1 VFDRFTEPAR
11 QAVSDA
17 QRQSRALGHYFIGV
31 EHLLLGLLTGPDSE
45 AAAVLRPRGVSEEAF
60 RARLLE
66 IIPGGGHEPPHG
78 TRPPFS
84 PRAKKVL
91 ELALREA
98 LALGTNAVGTEH
110 LLLRIAR
117 ERESV
122 AIRILRE
129 RWNLHPEAIRG
140 AVIESLPEPQ
150 RRLIPANRGVPLPM
164 GEPSIGGVQVAPSLP
179 LRRLLVAAAGLAVD
193 DGRTEIDVDVWLA
206 LTRTPVAIRLASVL
220 GIDED
225 KVREAIERRDAASD
239 PPEAPT
245 GA

>member
-1 VFDRFTEPAR
+1 
-11 QAVSDA
+11 
-17 QRQSRALGHYFIGV
+17 
-31 EHLLLGLLTGPDSE
+31 
-45 AAAVLRPRGVSEEAF
+45 
-60 RARLLE
+60 
-66 IIPGGGHEPPHG
+66 
-78 TRPPFS
+78 
-84 PRAKKVL
+84 
-91 ELALREA
+91 LREP

-110 LLLRIAR
+110 LLLGIAR

-129 RWNLHPEAIRG
+129 RWNLHPEVIRG

-150 RRLIPANRGVPLPM
+150 RRLIPANRGVPVPM
-164 GEPSIGGVQVAPSLP
+164 VEPSIGGVQVVPSLP
-179 LRRLLVAAAGLAVD
+179 LRRLLVAAAALAVD
-193 DGRTEIDVDVWLA
+193 DGRTEIDVDDVWLA

-225 KVREAIERRDAASD
+225 KVREAIKRRDAASD